1 MSNEFKVN
9 VGGLIYTLKRE
20 DKVILCKCEGRWN
33 YWGDIEFLGNQWLTD
48 KLKKAMENKEE
59 IEEQFI
65 QGIMGNF
72 PEAAGYLLCIRWK
85 YDEMLF
91 TFREYHDDGK
101 VEHHELNR
109 EKLLAAIPVAKEKWP
124 RGCTQFYA
132 DMWTAED
139 SMDDWLCQA
148 DATDFDAFVQIA
160 IFGEL
165 VYG

>member
-1 MSNEFKVN
+1 M
-9 VGGLIYTLKRE
+9 
-20 DKVILCKCEGRWN
+20 
-33 YWGDIEFLGNQWLTD
+33 
-48 KLKKAMENKEE
+48 

-72 PEAAGYLLCIRWK
+72 PEAAGELLCIKWK

-91 TFREYHDDGK
+91 TFREWLSDGEVK
-101 VEHHELNR
+101 HHELNR
-109 EKLLAAIPVAKEKWP
+109 EKLLAAIPVAKAKWP
-124 RGCTQFYA
+124 RGCTQFYSN
-132 DMWTAED
+132 MWTDED

-148 DATDFDAFVQIA
+148 DATDFDAFVQLA